1 MKKRLY
7 LKDEIINR
15 MISKLHVYE
24 CVKSQVDL
32 NLLNSMNVGFI
43 HTGDSVSE
51 HVHKV
56 VNRVLYIELNET
68 FTHYKIT

>member
-1 MKKRLY
+1 MKNRLY

-32 NLLNSMNVGFI
+32 NLLNSMNDGFI
-43 HTGDSVSE
+43 HTGDSASE
-51 HVHKV
+51 HAHKF

-68 FTHYKIT
+68 FNNQRTI